1 MENKTQVPVL
11 KDSYLLFKKEIKL
24 WEAITS
30 VEVKKRAG
38 TIVLNLP
45 GKAKSVILDKVPFN
59 EWADGVTA
67 GNVTKSSVDCMLEE
81 LDYIY

>member
-11 KDSYLLFKKEIKL
+11 KDSYLLFKKEVKL

-30 VEVKKRAG
+30 IEVKKRAG

-45 GKAKSVILDKVPFN
+45 GKAKAAAVYK
-59 EWADGVTA
+59 G
-67 GNVTKSSVDCMLEE
+67 
-81 LDYIY
+81 